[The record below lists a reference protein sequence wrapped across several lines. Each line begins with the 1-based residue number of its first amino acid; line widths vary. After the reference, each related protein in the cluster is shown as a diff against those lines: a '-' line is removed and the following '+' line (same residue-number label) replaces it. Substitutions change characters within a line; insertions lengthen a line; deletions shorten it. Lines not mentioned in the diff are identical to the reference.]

1 MQVKIG
7 APVGGRNN
15 PLYTRESCA
24 FPARGEGGPARAERA
39 PMKALRVSVDAPV
52 ASFRYPHF
60 LVGRQV
66 SYPAPPPTTVRGL
79 LASALGLHS
88 CPAERTVAY
97 RFTCLARVDD
107 LEHQHLL
114 APSGGTL
121 PGTRLPKVVE
131 GAVNPVRREMLFGCR
146 LELLV
151 AGGDLDHLAQALHAP
166 AFAMSL
172 GRSQDLAA
180 VTAQGT
186 VDLVEAA
193 GGYYEDAL
201 LPGALRVAVRH
212 GLGLVMPVALGPPP
226 ERAVEFGGVVWVEGH
241 TTHDGPGPV
250 LVDPDSP
257 LRNGQARAVAF
268 FAAL

>member
-1 MQVKIG
+1 
-7 APVGGRNN
+7 
-15 PLYTRESCA
+15 
-24 FPARGEGGPARAERA
+24 
-39 PMKALRVSVDAPV
+39 MKALHVSVDAPV

-79 LASALGLHS
+79 LASALGLPA
-88 CPAERTVAY
+88 CPPELAVAY
-97 RFTCLARVDD
+97 RFTCLARADD

-114 APSGGTL
+114 APCGGRL

-131 GAVNPVRREMLFGCR
+131 GAVNPVRREMLFECR

-151 AGGDLDHLAQALHAP
+151 AGGDLGGLAEALHAP
-166 AFAMSL
+166 AFAVSL

-180 VTAQGT
+180 VTAHGT
-186 VDLVEAA
+186 VDLVEAE
-193 GGYYEDAL
+193 GGYYEDTL
-201 LPGALRVAVRH
+201 LPGALRASVRH

-226 ERAVEFGGVVWVEGH
+226 ERAVEFGGVVWVEGR
-241 TTHDGPGPV
+241 TTHEGPGPL

-257 LRNGQARAVAF
+257 LRSGHARAAAF
-268 FAAL
+268 FPAR